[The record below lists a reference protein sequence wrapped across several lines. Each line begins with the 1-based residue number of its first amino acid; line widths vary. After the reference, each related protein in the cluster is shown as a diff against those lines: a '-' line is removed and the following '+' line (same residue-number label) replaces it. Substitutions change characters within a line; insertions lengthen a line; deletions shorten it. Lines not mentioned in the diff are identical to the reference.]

1 MAEMR
6 SPEHPFRVHRRAQ
19 GMMMDRCVHPDVHD
33 GPLSLFQAS
42 GLAAEVAGAVTEVL
56 AEGV

>member
-1 MAEMR
+1 MT
-6 SPEHPFRVHRRAQ
+6 S
-19 GMMMDRCVHPDVHD
+19 PDVHD